1 MSMYTFSA
9 RRARAFWS
17 AKRCLGYGHLP
28 FGPARVVQC
37 SGGVRTLYLD
47 FETHLYDLGGRNS
60 EIRGREIGAEVNH
73 GEQDFL
79 QTALP
84 DASLLRITIT
94 HSK

>member
-1 MSMYTFSA
+1 MF
-9 RRARAFWS
+9 R
-17 AKRCLGYGHLP
+17 P
-28 FGPARVVQC
+28 P
-37 SGGVRTLYLD
+37 VRTLYLD
-47 FETHLYDLGGRNS
+47 FETHLYDLSGRNS

>member
-1 MSMYTFSA
+1 V
-9 RRARAFWS
+9 R
-17 AKRCLGYGHLP
+17 
-28 FGPARVVQC
+28 
-37 SGGVRTLYLD
+37 SGRLNAAWDTATPILTRPGRPMFRPPVRTLYLD

-84 DASLLRITIT
+84 DASLPPITIT
-94 HSK
+94 HWKKYGS